1 LLVKLNGLATLVPFK
16 VYTGPDF
23 TRRKVKMSTQRPHE
37 SAEAVPK
44 LNVVA
49 AHTPSVIA
57 ERIVS
62 ERDTNYQSQ
71 SDEVAVASTPPT
83 PSLTVA
89 NVLVNV
95 LENLGVQSAFGVAGG
110 AVASLWL
117 SLSHSQKISVVHC
130 RHEGGAAFAAT
141 EAHFASDLPT
151 VVFTTAGPGITN
163 ALTGL
168 LAAQGEGAK
177 VILLSA
183 CTSAAQRGRGAIQE
197 TSIHSMPHSGIFTP
211 GALFDYAMTL
221 ESPEELPQVARRLA
235 LGLAQPGS
243 FVAHISIPTGVQSSL
258 VSPAHMPTVST
269 LETVHSQQFQIMPN
283 ASAIAHCAQILASA
297 PFAIWLGF
305 GARLAAEPI
314 RQLAERTGAAVM
326 CSPRA
331 KGIFPEDH
339 PQFVG
344 VTGVGGHESVLA
356 YMREQPP
363 VHTLVLGTR
372 LGEPTSF
379 WSAAMVPSGGFL
391 HVDIDP
397 NVPGVAYPLAP
408 TLPIQAEINLF
419 MTELLQHFPENLN
432 PARTRLFPRP
442 HIAILPSSNG
452 SDSPLVRPEV
462 LMDVIQRLVID
473 RSDAVVL
480 AESGNSFT
488 WATHRLRFSHPQRY
502 RVSTGL
508 GAMGHMVTGVV
519 GLAQASKR
527 KAVAITGDGSMLM
540 NNEISTAVKHQVPA
554 VWIVLNDARYNMCV
568 QGMAMLGLKGA
579 DAMIPDTDFV
589 AIAQGMG
596 ANGIRVHRESD
607 LEQAFTQA
615 MSATGPFVV
624 DVLIDP
630 ERPAPSRGRNDSL
643 IQLREPTN
651 SAKQVSFP
659 LTE

>member
-1 LLVKLNGLATLVPFK
+1 
-16 VYTGPDF
+16 
-23 TRRKVKMSTQRPHE
+23 MSTRECRKSSEAIPKASIATARP
-37 SAEAVPK
+37 
-44 LNVVA
+44 LVA
-49 AHTPSVIA
+49 NDQDARKQHQA
-57 ERIVS
+57 
-62 ERDTNYQSQ
+62 
-71 SDEVAVASTPPT
+71 DELEIISTPP
-83 PSLTVA
+83 PASLTVA
-89 NVLVNV
+89 DTLVNV
-95 LENLGVQSAFGVAGG
+95 LESLGVQLAFGVSGG

-117 SLSHSQKISVVHC
+117 SLSHSPKIDVVHC

-141 EAHFASDLPT
+141 EAHFASGLPV

-168 LAAQGEGAK
+168 LAARGEGAK

-183 CTSAAQRGRGAIQE
+183 CTSSAQRGKGAIQE
-197 TSIHSMPHSGIFTP
+197 TSAHTLPYGGIFTS
-211 GALFDYAMTL
+211 GELFDYALTL
-221 ESPEELPQVARRLA
+221 ESPEELPQVSRKLA

-258 VSPAHMPTVST
+258 VPASHIPTARAVDP
-269 LETVHSQQFQIMPN
+269 QQFQVVPS
-283 ASAIAHCAQILASA
+283 AAAIAHCAEVLASA

-326 CSPRA
+326 CSPRG

-356 YMREQPP
+356 YMQEQPP
-363 VHTLVLGTR
+363 AHILVLGTR

-379 WSAAMVPSGGFL
+379 WSAAMVPSGGFV

-419 MTELLQHFPENLN
+419 MAELLKHFPDPLHNSLHN
-432 PARTRLFPRP
+432 SSFALPRP
-442 HIAILPSSNG
+442 NISTLSS
-452 SDSPLVRPEV
+452 SDAALVRPEV
-462 LMDVIQRLVID
+462 LMDVIQRIVID

-488 WATHRLRFSHPQRY
+488 WATHRLRLPQPQRY

-519 GLAQASKR
+519 GIAQACSR
-527 KAVAITGDGSMLM
+527 KAVVITGDGSMLM
-540 NNEISTAVKHQVPA
+540 NNEISTAVKHQIPA

-568 QGMAMLGLKGA
+568 QGMAMLGLAGA
-579 DAMIPDTDFV
+579 DAMIPPTDFV

-596 ANGIRVHRESD
+596 AKGIRVHRERD
-607 LEQAFTQA
+607 LEEALVRA
-615 MSATGPFVV
+615 MAATGPFIV

-630 ERPAPSRGRNDSL
+630 DRPAPSRGRNQSL
-643 IQLREPTN
+643 IQQGGASSP
-651 SAKQVSFP
+651 AKQISFP
-659 LTE
+659 LVE